1 MTQGLHLV
9 LGDEPLLVE
18 RAVAVVL
25 REAHAQDMFSSG
37 AVAAPVVSRLR
48 AGDATAA
55 LLAEL
60 TSPSLFAEQR
70 VLVLDEAQQAGAEP
84 CERILDLARAQDESV
99 TLVVCHSG
107 AARNRPLVN
116 SLRELGAQAHD
127 CAKLTRAG
135 DRLDFVRA
143 EFRAHG
149 VRVPPAA
156 AQALLDSVGSD
167 LRELARACSQLA
179 SDTGGVVNVEAVHQY
194 FQGKAEVSGF
204 DIADLVFSGETEGA
218 LVAARWALLSGVAP
232 VLIADALAESALSLA
247 RVGAAGRASPEALAS
262 SLGMPPWRAKKIQA
276 QWRIWSS
283 GGKAERSALGRA
295 DRALRLVAGLNA
307 DVKGAAA
314 DVEFAVERAVRELA
328 NLARSA

>member
-1 MTQGLHLV
+1 MTKGLHLV

-18 RAVAVVL
+18 RAVASVL
-25 REAHAQDMFSSG
+25 REARAHDGFVG
-37 AVAAPVVSRLR
+37 GGVAAPVISRLR
-48 AGDATAA
+48 AGDATAD

-60 TSPSLFAEQR
+60 TSASLFAEQR
-70 VLVLDEAQQAGAEP
+70 VLVLEEAQQAGADP
-84 CERILDLARAQDESV
+84 CARILDLAREQDESV
-99 TLVVCHSG
+99 TVVVCHSG

-116 SLRELGAQAHD
+116 SLRELGAQTHA

-143 EFRAHG
+143 EFREHG

-156 AQALLDSVGSD
+156 AQALLESVGSD

-179 SDTGGVVNVEAVHQY
+179 SDTGGVVNVEAVRQY

-204 DIADLVFSGETEGA
+204 DIADLALGGETAGA
-218 LVAARWALLSGVAP
+218 LAAARWALTSGVAP

-247 RVGAAGRASPEALAS
+247 RVAAAGRASPEALAS
-262 SLGMPPWRAKKIQA
+262 SLGMPPWRAKKTQGH
-276 QWRIWSS
+276 WRIWSS
-283 GGKAERSALGRA
+283 GGNDEQSALRRV
-295 DRALRLVAGLNA
+295 DRALRLVAELNA

-314 DVEFAVERAVRELA
+314 DIDFAVESAVRQIA
-328 NLARSA
+328 GLARSG

>member
-1 MTQGLHLV
+1 MTSGLHLV

-18 RAVAVVL
+18 RAVGAVL
-25 REAHAQDMFSSG
+25 RGANARDEFSDN
-37 AVAAPVVSRLR
+37 AVAAPAVSRLR

-60 TSPSLFAEQR
+60 TSASLFDEHR

-84 CERILDLARAQDESV
+84 CARILDLAREREESV

-116 SLRELGAQAHD
+116 ALRELGAQVHD

-143 EFRAHG
+143 EFRSHD

-156 AQALLDSVGSD
+156 AQALLESVGSD

-179 SDTGGVVNVEAVHQY
+179 SDTGGVVNVDAVRRY
-194 FQGKAEVSGF
+194 FQGKAEVTGF
-204 DIADLVFSGETEGA
+204 DIADLALSGEAEGA
-218 LVAARWALLSGVAP
+218 LTAARWALASGVAP

-262 SLGMPPWRAKKIQA
+262 SLGMPPWRVKKTQA
-276 QWRIWSS
+276 QWRVWSA
-283 GGKAERSALGRA
+283 GGKAEQSALGRV
-295 DRALRLVAGLNA
+295 DRALRLVAELNA

-314 DVEFAVERAVRELA
+314 DVEFAVESAVRELTG
-328 NLARSA
+328 LARDR